1 MDINNYEI
9 VFTEVA
15 KEEIEGIYKYI
26 SENLYEIDAANR
38 LMQKIENSILN
49 LELYPYS
56 CVEVHIKPNNE
67 MYRRLL
73 IDNFIALYG
82 VDEKYNQGVIYRV
95 IYGKT
100 DYLNLIEE

>member
-1 MDINNYEI
+1 MDINNYE
-9 VFTEVA
+9 
-15 KEEIEGIYKYI
+15 
-26 SENLYEIDAANR
+26 
-38 LMQKIENSILN
+38 
-49 LELYPYS
+49 
-56 CVEVHIKPNNE
+56 VEVHIKPNNE

-82 VDEKYNQGVIYRV
+82 VDEKYKQVVIYRV

>member
-38 LMQKIENSILN
+38 LMQKL
-49 LELYPYS
+49 
-56 CVEVHIKPNNE
+56 K
-67 MYRRLL
+67 
-73 IDNFIALYG
+73 IAF
-82 VDEKYNQGVIYRV
+82 
-95 IYGKT
+95 
-100 DYLNLIEE
+100 